1 MKKTQGNPNNFL
13 AFKANTF
20 KKLFVISL
28 VIFSVSATFKII
40 NQKEMKKSSLKKFEN
55 QISQKNKKVSEE
67 PASKKI
73 LSLEEISKST
83 ALIMSGSGKNIET
96 GSGFFIEKSL
106 LVTNS
111 HVIENAVM
119 VDGFKMAL
127 IETQQELK
135 DVGLV
140 LVEDK
145 KNDLAIIKT
154 IKKIHKPLILGEYNE
169 VKMGDEVFVLGSPQ
183 GLAGTLSKG
192 IVSAKIK
199 NDKFQLLQ
207 ITGPISQGSSGS
219 PVLSKDLKVIGVVI
233 GLLIKGQNIN
243 FAITINYLKKLIKD
257 NKENLVAIN
266 KLDLEKMLKENKQ
279 AAPFENKNFKDL
291 KTDFE
296 RGVYYYARKNYKQAL
311 YWYKKAAE
319 QGHAKAQHNIGG
331 MYYTGRGVFQ
341 NYKQAFYYYKK
352 AAEQENAKAQNS
364 IGMMYAEGQG
374 VPQNYKQAL
383 YWYKK
388 SAEQGYAYAQFNV
401 GGMYAEGQGVP
412 PNYKQAFYWIK
423 KAAEQGDVYAQYNI
437 GRMYDSGK
445 GVPQNY
451 KQALYWLFNLLSR
464 PILVPQNYKQAFYW
478 YKKAAEQGLAQ
489 AQDNIGNM
497 YEKGQGVSQNY
508 KQAFYWYKK
517 AAEQGLATAQYSVGL
532 MYNKGQGVPQ
542 TYKQAFYWF
551 KKAAEQGN
559 ASAQTEV
566 GLMYFLGR
574 GVPRNFIQAYVWFN
588 LSSSDGGAIIGSL
601 ILKNMSP
608 DQIVVAQQLSMQKAK
623 EIAQRRPSSQ

>member
-28 VIFSVSATFKII
+28 VIFSASATFKII
-40 NQKEMKKSSLKKFEN
+40 NQKDMKKSSLKKFEN
-55 QISQKNKKVSEE
+55 QISQKNKKVSKET
-67 PASKKI
+67 ASKKI

-119 VDGFKMAL
+119 ADGFKMAL

-183 GLAGTLSKG
+183 GLTGTLSKG

-199 NDKFQLLQ
+199 SDKFQLLQ

-266 KLDLEKMLKENKQ
+266 KLDLEKILKENKQ
-279 AAPFENKNFKDL
+279 AIRFENKNFKDL

-296 RGVYYYARKNYKQAL
+296 RGDYYYARKNYKQAF

-319 QGHAKAQHNIGG
+319 QGDAQAQYNIGG

-445 GVPQNY
+445 GVPPNY

-623 EIAQRRPSSQ
+623 EIAQRWLSSQ